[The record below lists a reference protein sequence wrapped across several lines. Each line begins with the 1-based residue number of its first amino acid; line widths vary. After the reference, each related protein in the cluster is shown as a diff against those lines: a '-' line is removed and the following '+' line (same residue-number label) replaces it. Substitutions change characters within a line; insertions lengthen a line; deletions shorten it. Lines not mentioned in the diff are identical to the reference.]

1 MFKYSGAEV
10 YFNYIK
16 RGDDIPIIFLHG
28 WGRSG
33 DDFESF
39 ASQIYDRSILLID
52 FPPFGKSQHN
62 VTGWNIFTYAGM
74 VMSLCE
80 HLNISKGD
88 FVGHS
93 FGGRVTIMISAV
105 KCTLVHSCIFIDS
118 AGMKPRRS
126 LKYRYNQAIYKIK
139 RKIKKS
145 YRQKGSTDYEALSP
159 AMKETFKN
167 IVNTHLEAYAKKI
180 KAKTLIVWGL
190 QDNETP
196 IYMARRLNK
205 LIAGSE
211 LKILNDGG
219 HFSFLDCKLEFFRIV
234 NEFYKEV

>member
-1 MFKYSGAEV
+1 
-10 YFNYIK
+10 
-16 RGDDIPIIFLHG
+16 
-28 WGRSG
+28 
-33 DDFESF
+33 
-39 ASQIYDRSILLID
+39 
-52 FPPFGKSQHN
+52 
-62 VTGWNIFTYAGM
+62 
-74 VMSLCE
+74 
-80 HLNISKGD
+80 
-88 FVGHS
+88 
-93 FGGRVTIMISAV
+93 
-105 KCTLVHSCIFIDS
+105 
-118 AGMKPRRS
+118 
-126 LKYRYNQAIYKIK
+126 
-139 RKIKKS
+139 
-145 YRQKGSTDYEALSP
+145 
-159 AMKETFKN
+159 MKETFKN